1 MNKTARR
8 NSMKVN
14 SVKLLGKGIVL
25 SLISSTLLH
34 ATNGDHLI
42 AVGTKARGMGGAG
55 IAVSHGAESTL
66 HNPALITN
74 VENTEITFGGTLFMP
89 DISAQM
95 SAVAKHASDADMSV
109 IPEVS
114 IGHKLNENWYIGV
127 GMWGTAG
134 MGTDYRDA
142 LQTPM
147 DSGNM
152 HMVTNLQLM
161 QFGVSV
167 AYKTGGLSV
176 AVAPVLQYGSLDI
189 NYIGFDGSS
198 VGDGVAQ
205 DFNFGFNLGATYDFT
220 HRGIDGL
227 TLGVVYK
234 SKIDMDYSSQLSNAT
249 QPFADFGIFPV
260 AMGNTLEQPAE
271 IGVGIEYK
279 FNQHTFAF
287 DYKQIKW
294 SDAEGYKDFG
304 WEDQDVYAFGYQ
316 YEQNNWALRVG
327 YNHASHPITE
337 APAGPAVIAPGNYA
351 QAGGNALNL
360 FNLLGFPATQE
371 DHYTIGG
378 TYAFNDSFALDLAYV
393 YAPETI
399 TTMNTIVGLDP
410 MTGDIYTGPSSVEHS
425 ENSTSLQLT
434 YTF

>member
-1 MNKTARR
+1 
-8 NSMKVN
+8 MKIN
-14 SVKLLGKGIVL
+14 SVKLLRKGIVL
-25 SLISSTLLH
+25 SLMATTLLH

-55 IAVSHGAESTL
+55 IAVNHGAESTL

-74 VENTEITFGGTLFMP
+74 IENTEISFGGTLFMP
-89 DISAQM
+89 DISAKM
-95 SAVAKHASDADMSV
+95 GMGAMHTSDADMNV

-114 IGHKLNENWYIGV
+114 IAHKINENWYIGV

-134 MGTDYRDA
+134 MGTDYRNA
-142 LQTPM
+142 PQTSM

-152 HMVTNLQLM
+152 YMITNLQLM
-161 QFGVSV
+161 QFGIPI
-167 AYKTGGLSV
+167 AYKVHELSL
-176 AVAPVLQYGSLDI
+176 AVTPILQYGSLDI
-189 NYIGFDGSS
+189 NYNGFDGSN

-205 DFNFGFNLGATYDFT
+205 DLNFGISFGATYNFSNN
-220 HRGIDGL
+220 GISGL

-234 SKIDMDYSSQLSNAT
+234 SKIDMDYSNQLSNAT
-249 QPFADFGIFPV
+249 QPFVDLGIFPV
-260 AMGNTLEQPAE
+260 AMGNKLEQPAE
-271 IGVGIEYK
+271 IGVGIGYK
-279 FNQHTFAF
+279 KNQHTFAF

-294 SDAEGYKDFG
+294 SSAKGYKDFG

-316 YEQNNWALRVG
+316 YDQDNWALRVG
-327 YNHASHPITE
+327 YNHSSHPILE
-337 APAGPAVIAPGNYA
+337 APGGSQVIPAGSYA

-371 DHYTIGG
+371 NHYTIGG
-378 TYAFNDSFALDLAYV
+378 TYALNDSFALDLAYI
-393 YAPETI
+393 YAPKST
-399 TTMNTIVGLDP
+399 TTMNTIVGLNP
-410 MTGDIYTGPSSVEHS
+410 ATGDIYTGLSSVEHS